1 MVGPKLYRHGNEKN
15 NALKKF
21 RKSNSNADFRD
32 YKIERNHFKSLCK
45 IKKKQHQKKRRKL
58 LTDSSNKPKDFW
70 AAIKSGKNKQT
81 PVSNISNRNWVSYFQ
96 SLFSSEDNQAD
107 VDQNHPLQNITQNN
121 DADALESQ
129 ITEAEIWYAIG
140 KLKSDR
146 FGGPDGLCIEMLKAV
161 LDDIMP
167 FLLVLFNNILTVGY
181 FQKAGVKVLYPQY
194 IKVDQLTSLKT
205 TEPLHLLTVY
215 VNSLW
220 KF

>member
-1 MVGPKLYRHGNEKN
+1 M
-15 NALKKF
+15 
-21 RKSNSNADFRD
+21 
-32 YKIERNHFKSLCK
+32 CK

-70 AAIKSGKNKQT
+70 AAIKSGKSKQT

-107 VDQNHPLQNITQNN
+107 IDQNHPLQNITQNN

-129 ITEAEIWYAIG
+129 ISEAEIRYAIG

-146 FGGPDGLCIEMLKAV
+146 SGGPDGLCIEMFKAV

-167 FLLVLFNNILTVGY
+167 FCLYFSTIVLTVGF

-194 IKVDQLTSLKT
+194 MKVDQFTSLKT